1 MGEFVDNY
9 LSRYELAPDELH
21 DIAIKA
27 EPMMGLYTYERSK
40 GSESMTVRFTLRG
53 PRGFSRT
60 LAQAQQI
67 SGVKRNSEYFRYTI
81 PYGKMEGSILFSL
94 EELVKSEA
102 DPEYGADF
110 LERNTEAG
118 IAGFAQNISYQLN
131 SVAGGSVGTATF
143 HSAASGAR
151 PVFSLNFST
160 TPEAIAGLMPGDQ
173 VEISVSD
180 GTSASH
186 STIAAAGLII
196 DRDTDNGFLQ
206 VAAISAPATAA
217 NPGGWDDT
225 GATTYYVYRLGE
237 MHRGVPQDTV
247 LPWSS
252 FIPLTRSTSELLGV
266 NRALEAFLSGS
277 RLLGTS
283 ENSGTFARR
292 VKRLLAKNLA
302 RLGADRA
309 QIGKSQTLMLHP
321 EDWDTFEDQQSSRV
335 GRDVEKVAV
344 DGYEAIQVRTA
355 QGVINTI
362 AEPTMTKGLA
372 RLNSFK
378 MCRIAGPTGK
388 LINLFTYGMGNG
400 MLRAKEGSNDAE
412 LRPYFI
418 GAHGVGN
425 PCAHG
430 VFALTG

>member
-21 DIAIKA
+21 DLAIKA
-27 EPMMGLYTYERSK
+27 QPMMGLYRYEKSK

-67 SGVKRNSEYFRYTI
+67 SNVKRNSEYFRFTI

-110 LERNTEAG
+110 LEQNTEAG
-118 IAGFAQNISYQLN
+118 IAGFAQNICYQLN

-160 TPEAIAGLMPGDQ
+160 TPEVLAGLMPGDQ

-180 GTSASH
+180 GTNAAH
-186 STIAAAGLII
+186 TTIAAAGVII

-206 VAAISAPATAA
+206 VAPVSAPLTAA

-266 NRALEAFLSGS
+266 NRALDAFMSGS
-277 RLLGTS
+277 RLLSGEATGTI
-283 ENSGTFARR
+283 ARR
-292 VKRLLAKNLA
+292 AKRLLAKNMA
-302 RLGADRA
+302 RLGADKA
-309 QIGKSQTLMLHP
+309 QVGKSQVLMMHP
-321 EDWDTFEDQQSSRV
+321 ETWDVFEDQQNARV
-335 GRDVEKVAV
+335 QRDVEKVAV
-344 DGYEAIQVRTA
+344 DGYEAIQVRTS
-355 QGVINTI
+355 QGVLNCI
-362 AEPTMTKGLA
+362 AEPSFLDKSLA
-372 RLNSFK
+372 RLCSFK

-388 LINLFTYGMGNG
+388 LINLFTHGMGNG

-412 LRPYFI
+412 LRPFFI
-418 GAHGVGN
+418 GAHAVGN
-425 PCAHG
+425 PVAHG
-430 VFALTG
+430 IFTAT